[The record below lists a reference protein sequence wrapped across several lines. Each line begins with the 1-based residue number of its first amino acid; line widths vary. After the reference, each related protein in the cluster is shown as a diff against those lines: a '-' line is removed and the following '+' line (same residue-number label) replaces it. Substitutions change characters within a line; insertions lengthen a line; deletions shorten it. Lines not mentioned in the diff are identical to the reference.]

1 MVRRV
6 WWQARG
12 VQCALVLLMLMG
24 SWSHAAAF
32 DPVLDPLRSR
42 LVRTVSR
49 FVSRSFK
56 GALEVG
62 ALRGALLGSPVLQN
76 ITLWD

>member
-6 WWQARG
+6 LRRARS

-24 SWSHAAAF
+24 SWSHAVAF
-32 DPVLDPLRSR
+32 DPVLDSLRDR
-42 LVRTVSR
+42 LAQTVSR

-56 GALEVG
+56 GALVLHHDGSDVSTPFRTKNLVG
-62 ALRGALLGSPVLQN
+62 F
-76 ITLWD
+76 